1 MHGERRYLGECRAG
15 MFHAVQEPLEDLEL
29 VWKQNSFLSFFF
41 NFEIASYSSIGW
53 PQTHD
58 PLASLSPELG
68 LQVCAALPSLPFS
81 FCSIIVCKCVCACVF
96 VYGYT
101 HASACME
108 VRGRQSVSCLPFFS
122 LFLCTRT
129 FH

>member
-58 PLASLSPELG
+58 PLALSS
-68 LQVCAALPSLPFS
+68 QVLRLL
-81 FCSIIVCKCVCACVF
+81 VCDIW
-96 VYGYT
+96 
-101 HASACME
+101 HIS
-108 VRGRQSVSCLPFFS
+108 
-122 LFLCTRT
+122 
-129 FH
+129 